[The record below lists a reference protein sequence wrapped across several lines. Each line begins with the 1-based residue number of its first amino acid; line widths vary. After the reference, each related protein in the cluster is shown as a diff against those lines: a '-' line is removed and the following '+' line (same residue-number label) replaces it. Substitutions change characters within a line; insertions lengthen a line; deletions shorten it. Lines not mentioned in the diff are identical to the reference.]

1 MRTSCARAERSLE
14 DVLLGE
20 DGLRAVVEGVLL
32 EGGAALE
39 GLAPRCLGIENRLLD
54 VDVAIEGDGS

>member
-20 DGLRAVVEGVLL
+20 DRLRAVVEGVLL

-39 GLAPRCLGIENRLLD
+39 GLATGRLGIEDRLLD
-54 VDVAIEGDGS
+54 VDVAVEGDGS